1 MRDTQIITL
10 MLIVI
15 LTFIP
20 VSCFTGATL
29 LALRQRKG

>member
-1 MRDTQIITL
+1 MRDTLIITL

-20 VSCFTGATL
+20 VCRATRFV
-29 LALRQRKG
+29 LAFQK